1 MRSQGKPNSYGPF
14 KRSRNPNIGHP
25 SRVTM
30 EDHSFKSNDPNRK
43 GTQGFM
49 GTKWLGDSSG
59 ENLGK
64 SSRMGTYGPPD
75 IDQDKKRKRAE
86 EIAKSFSSIK
96 FNFGGKGKKGSKED
110 TRDITTGNNVRSGGG
125 QRYTKPDTLYR

>member
-1 MRSQGKPNSYGPF
+1 MQ
-14 KRSRNPNIGHP
+14 
-25 SRVTM
+25 
-30 EDHSFKSNDPNRK
+30 DHGFRSNDPNKK
-43 GTQGFM
+43 GTQPAGQSM
-49 GTKWLGDSSG
+49 GTRW
-59 ENLGK
+59 
-64 SSRMGTYGPPD
+64 MGTYGPPD
-75 IDQDKKRKRAE
+75 IDQYKKRKRAE